1 MLRRYSG
8 VIESASG
15 SAVASRTQ
23 SSEASNA
30 VSSHLWAS
38 VQKEST
44 SSTPSSRYRY
54 SGHRAATPA
63 QAASTC
69 TQAPCSW
76 AVVAMARTG
85 STAPVPVVP
94 MVGQTS
100 TGRSPAAT
108 SARSTVASA
117 SGDIATVP
125 GCGVDDDQGPGAQA
139 GDPHGLGQG
148 GVGFGGDVDP
158 FAAVDPVVAPPALE
172 LRCSAASRATSAAED
187 AESAMVPPPPAAK
200 VNPGSRPSASARPS
214 SRVCS
219 TSVPAGEVDQSIPW
233 LPSPPE
239 SRSPSSEARAALA
252 GK

>member
-8 VIESASG
+8 VIESAAG
-15 SAVASRTQ
+15 SAVASRTH

-44 SSTPSSRYRY
+44 SSTPSSRSRY

-76 AVVAMARTG
+76 AVVATARTG

-100 TGRSPAAT
+100 TGRSPAAA

-125 GCGVDDDQGPGAQA
+125 RGGVDDDQGPGAQA

-148 GVGFGGDVDP
+148 GVGFGGDVDA
-158 FAAVDPVVAPPALE
+158 FAAVDPVVAPPAC
-172 LRCSAASRATSAAED
+172 RAAVQRGEQGD
-187 AESAMVPPPPAAK
+187 ERGGGRRVGDGPAAACGEGE
-200 VNPGSRPSASARPS
+200 PGVEAERVGEAVEQGLLDLGAR
-214 SRVCS
+214 
-219 TSVPAGEVDQSIPW
+219 G
-233 LPSPPE
+233 
-239 SRSPSSEARAALA
+239 
-252 GK
+252 